1 MNPSELIIE
10 ASERIGSLIRQGKCE
25 KAETELNLLPLEE
38 RSWRRLVLHYRAKIL
53 LIQGNFEQGCEQLHE
68 VIRNEGPHILIYA
81 DLVAGYFMAKQYTK
95 WKLSIEDFKK
105 QLAACEDSLH
115 FINRSRA
122 EIILAKSLELTG
134 NIAES
139 YQIFL
144 GLSQCTDLNFRIKGL
159 CNLVRLEAQYP
170 LNKDFSKHYLLL
182 KTYAFASEQ
191 PEYDYD
197 VLHSLLLAEAEHIDV
212 KVALKTLALIPQTQ
226 NCFFALGYYELLDIW
241 LRSDQ
246 TALIQMKELFGEVEP
261 FTGSDRKLLAL
272 ARSQPQFDW
281 YTWPN
286 EIPLAQYFRLLRFL
300 LNNLET
306 KDRAICL
313 SQALFFTKGL
323 SPESRKIWSDFFTRD
338 GLNAFSE
345 SALQLKLI
353 DAETLSLG
361 NTAIRFG
368 RQKLILQML
377 KTVLADE
384 GSSTFEQ
391 LSRTLWSTALD
402 TYSAD
407 RIRQL
412 VKRANNIVKQSAHVS
427 IFNIR
432 ENKVLLASEI
442 KF

>member
-1 MNPSELIIE
+1 MKPSELIIE

-25 KAETELNLLPLEE
+25 EAEIELKLLPLEE
-38 RSWRRLVLHYRAKIL
+38 KAWRRLVHHYRGKIL
-53 LIQGNFEQGCEQLHE
+53 LIQGGFERGCEQLHE
-68 VIRNEGPHILIYA
+68 VIREEGPHILIYA

-95 WKLSIEDFKK
+95 WKLTIEDFKK
-105 QLAACEDSLH
+105 ELAACKDNLH
-115 FINRSRA
+115 IINRSRA

-134 NIAES
+134 YIAES

-144 GLSQCTDLNFRIKGL
+144 GLSQCADLNFRIKGL

-170 LNKDFSKHYLLL
+170 LNRDFSKHYLLL
-182 KTYAFASEQ
+182 KTYAFAGEQ

-197 VLHSLLLAEAEHIDV
+197 VLHSLVLAEAEHIDI

-226 NCFFALGYYELLDIW
+226 ICFFALGYYELLDIW

-246 TALIQMKELFGEVEP
+246 TALKQLIEIFGEVEP
-261 FTGSDRKLLAL
+261 FTSSDQKLLAL
-272 ARSQPQFDW
+272 AQSQTQIDW

-286 EIPLAQYFRLLRFL
+286 EVPLAQYFRLLRFL

-323 SPESRKIWSDFFTRD
+323 STESKKIWSDFFIRD
-338 GLNAFSE
+338 GLKAFSE
-345 SALQLKLI
+345 SALQIKLI
-353 DAETLSLG
+353 DAETLSLD
-361 NTAIRFG
+361 NTPIRFG

-377 KTVLADE
+377 KTVLADK

-391 LSRTLWSTALD
+391 LSKTLWSTALD
-402 TYSAD
+402 NYSAD

-427 IFNIR
+427 IFNIS
-432 ENKVLLASEI
+432 ENKVSLASDI